1 MPTELDSG
9 GMLTAL
15 FQLCGRRCMFVCSF
29 VHEALCLR
37 TGGIGFRNN
46 SVGVD
51 QAFADLDL
59 IMF

>member
-1 MPTELDSG
+1 
-9 GMLTAL
+9 MLTAL